1 MELIVKPVDT
11 SLLWQIFFKEP
22 CTEKVNSDLNILL
35 RCDFAK
41 TFGLRLND
49 IRLNYDSLSNDFI
62 HFSKFYDQ
70 TWFDV
75 SFGLEEVSTRVR
87 NPIDEKQVF
96 TLYNGLLKFIN
107 SDIIIRQG
115 MNIQQ
120 HLSTSG
126 DVLSYLKSLNPNVP
140 AKFEQLLSGRGVFYT
155 LTVPD
160 HELNI
165 FITVANSLFV
175 KGGLYLSI
183 ENNFVRNSHD
193 FSNTFAVAKGQREFI
208 LHELGLRMEME
219 T

>member
-11 SLLWQIFFKEP
+11 SLLWQIFLKEP
-22 CTEKVNSDLNILL
+22 CTEKVSSDLNILL

-41 TFGLRLND
+41 TFGLRLYD
-49 IRLNYDSLSNDFI
+49 IAVNFNSLSNDFI

-75 SFGLEEVSTRVR
+75 SFGLEEVSARLR
-87 NPIDEKQVF
+87 NPIDEKQVT
-96 TLYNGLLKFIN
+96 TLYNDLLKFIN
-107 SDIIIRQG
+107 GDIIIRQG

-140 AKFEQLLSGRGVFYT
+140 AKFEPLLSGRGVFYT

-160 HELNI
+160 HELTI
-165 FITVANSLFV
+165 FITVANSLYV
-175 KGGLYLSI
+175 KGGLFLNI
-183 ENNFVRNSHD
+183 ENTFMRNSHD
-193 FSNTFAVAKGQREFI
+193 FSNTYTVAKEQREFI
-208 LHELGLRMEME
+208 LHELGLRIEMG

>member
-11 SLLWQIFFKEP
+11 SLLWHIFFKEP
-22 CTEKVNSDLNILL
+22 CTEKLSGDLNILL

-41 TFGLRLND
+41 TFALRLND
-49 IRLNYDSLSNDFI
+49 IRVNYNSLSNDFI

-75 SFGLEEVSTRVR
+75 SFGLEEVSATIR
-87 NPIDEKQVF
+87 NPIDEKQVM
-96 TLYNGLLKFIN
+96 TLCNGLLQFIN
-107 SDIIIRQG
+107 SGIIVRQR

-140 AKFEQLLSGRGVFYT
+140 AKFEQLLSGRGMFYT

-160 HELNI
+160 HELTI

-175 KGGLYLSI
+175 KGGIFLSI
-183 ENNFVRNSHD
+183 ENDFLRNVND
-193 FSNTFAVAKGQREFI
+193 FSNAFTVAKGQRDFI
-208 LHELGLRMEME
+208 LHELGLRIEME

>member
-11 SLLWQIFFKEP
+11 SLLWHIFLREP
-22 CTEKVNSDLNILL
+22 CTEKVSSDLNILL

-49 IRLNYDSLSNDFI
+49 ITVNFNSLSNDFI

-75 SFGLEEVSTRVR
+75 SFGLEEVSARVR
-87 NPIDEKQVF
+87 NPIDEKQVI

-107 SDIIIRQG
+107 SDIIIRQN

-140 AKFEQLLSGRGVFYT
+140 AKFEQFLSGRGVFYT

-160 HELNI
+160 HELTI
-165 FITVANSLFV
+165 FITVAHSLFV
-175 KGGLYLSI
+175 KGGLFLSI
-183 ENNFVRNSHD
+183 ENTFVRNFHE
-193 FSNTFAVAKGQREFI
+193 FSNTFTVAKDQREFI
-208 LHELGLRMEME
+208 LHELGLRIEME

>member
-11 SLLWQIFFKEP
+11 SLLWHIFLREP
-22 CTEKVNSDLNILL
+22 CTEKVSSDLNILL

-49 IRLNYDSLSNDFI
+49 ITVNFNSLSNDFI

-75 SFGLEEVSTRVR
+75 SFGLEEVSARVR
-87 NPIDEKQVF
+87 NPIDEKQVI

-140 AKFEQLLSGRGVFYT
+140 TKFEQLLSGRGVFYT

-160 HELNI
+160 HELTI

-175 KGGLYLSI
+175 KGGLFLNI
-183 ENNFVRNSHD
+183 ENTFVRNSHD
-193 FSNTFAVAKGQREFI
+193 FSNTFTVAKDQREFI
-208 LHELGLRMEME
+208 LHELGLRIEMG

>member
-1 MELIVKPVDT
+1 MELVVKPVDT
-11 SLLWQIFFKEP
+11 SLLWHIFLREP
-22 CTEKVNSDLNILL
+22 CTEKVSGDLNILL

-49 IRLNYDSLSNDFI
+49 ITENFNSLSNDFI

-75 SFGLEEVSTRVR
+75 SFGLEEVSARVR
-87 NPIDEKQVF
+87 NPIDEKQVI
-96 TLYNGLLKFIN
+96 TLYNDLLKFIDT
-107 SDIIIRQG
+107 DIIIRQG

-140 AKFEQLLSGRGVFYT
+140 AKFEQILSGRGVFYT
-155 LTVPD
+155 LTVPE
-160 HELNI
+160 HELTI

-175 KGGLYLSI
+175 KGGLFLNI
-183 ENNFVRNSHD
+183 ENTFVGNSHD
-193 FSNTFAVAKGQREFI
+193 FSNTFTVAKDQCEFI
-208 LHELGLRMEME
+208 LRELGLRIEMG